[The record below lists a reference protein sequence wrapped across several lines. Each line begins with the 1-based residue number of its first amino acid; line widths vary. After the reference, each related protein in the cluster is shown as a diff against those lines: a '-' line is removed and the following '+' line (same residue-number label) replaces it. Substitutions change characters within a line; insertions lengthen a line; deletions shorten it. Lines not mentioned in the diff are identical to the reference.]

1 MNPLNQIQ
9 ALGLELV
16 IIPPLF
22 PSPDCDC
29 VIGETFPSIAE
40 HCDAI
45 SEVQRFRGRVY
56 VADSAIP
63 ASALDEKGRHSQD
76 FDFENYH
83 LCLRDRERRIRGCFR
98 LRLYDPTPEIRDL
111 KLHELIERMPS
122 ALAVLCYG
130 ALASVFELSWQERV
144 RIGEVGG
151 WAVDEELRHH
161 RASTLL
167 PFAAWSLYQIIGNAI
182 VLASATTRHHSSAIL
197 KRIGGFALRH
207 RDEQLPG
214 FIDDFHGCE
223 MELLGFDSRRPHP
236 KYEKLVAELKE
247 LLLSKVHTSARQL
260 DQRIREV
267 TANTNDAANGHP
279 STAQLCGS
287 V

>member
-1 MNPLNQIQ
+1 MNSLNQIQ
-9 ALGLELV
+9 ALGLELI

-22 PSPDCDC
+22 PNPDCNC

-56 VADSAIP
+56 FADSAIP

-83 LCLRDRERRIRGCFR
+83 LCLRKLDGRIVACLRMRLHERAA
-98 LRLYDPTPEIRDL
+98 EVRDL
-111 KLHELIERMPS
+111 WLHDLITRMHPELTES
-122 ALAVLCYG
+122 CYAALNSL
-130 ALASVFELSWQERV
+130 FELSKRDNV

-151 WAVDEELRHH
+151 WAVDAEFRNQ
-161 RASTLL
+161 RVSTLL
-167 PFAAWSLYQIIGNAI
+167 PIAGWSLYQLIGDAL
-182 VLASATTRHHSSAIL
+182 VVASATTRHHSSAIL
-197 KRIGGFALRH
+197 KRIGGFALMLE
-207 RDEQLPG
+207 DEQLPS
-214 FIDDFHGCE
+214 FMDDFHGCE
-223 MELLGFDSRRPHP
+223 MELLGFDSRRPDP
-236 KYEKLVAELKE
+236 KYKKLVAELKE
-247 LLLSKVHTSARQL
+247 LLLSKVPSVRDF
-260 DQRIREV
+260 DQQVREV
-267 TANTNDAANGHP
+267 TANTNDAPNGRR